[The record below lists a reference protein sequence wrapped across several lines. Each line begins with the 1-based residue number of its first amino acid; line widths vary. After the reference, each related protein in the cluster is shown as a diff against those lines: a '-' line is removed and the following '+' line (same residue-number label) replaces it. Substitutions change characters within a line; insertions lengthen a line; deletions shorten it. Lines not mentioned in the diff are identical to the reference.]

1 MKVLITGANGFSASY
16 LISLLSNESQLQL
29 FCTDLQCKDDKAWH
43 PCDLA
48 DYKAVYHLLDRTRP
62 QQIYHLAGSFS
73 NEYEIDYR
81 VNVLSTKNILDNCL
95 RLNLN
100 CRVLLIGSSAEYG
113 IVSQRDNPVKEDH
126 PLNPVSIYGLTKT
139 YQTHLMQ
146 YYHNVHNTDIV
157 MARTFNIMGK
167 GISNRLFIGRIYEQI
182 DEYKKGN
189 IPKIILGNLQNNRDY
204 IDIKEAVKDYKLI
217 MEYGV
222 AGEIYNVGSGKSIKI
237 YDLLNKILNENYL
250 SMDVVEEK
258 HTDHLNKL
266 DIKDI
271 YADITKLSSLSK
283 DCDDI

>member
-1 MKVLITGANGFSASY
+1 MKVLITGAKGFSASH
-16 LISLLSNESQLQL
+16 LISLLSNEIQVQL
-29 FCTDLQCKDDKAWH
+29 FCTGLQCKDDKTWH
-43 PCDLA
+43 PCDLT
-48 DYKAVYHLLDRTRP
+48 DYKAVYQLLDRTRP

-113 IVSQRDNPVKEDH
+113 IVSERDNPVKEDH

-146 YYHNVHNTDIV
+146 YYHNVHNMDIV

-167 GISNRLFIGRIYEQI
+167 GISNKLFIGRIYEQI

-189 IPKIILGNLQNNRDY
+189 ISKIVMGNLQNKRDY
-204 IDIKEAVKDYKLI
+204 IDIKEAVKYYKVI
-217 MEYGV
+217 MEYGLS
-222 AGEIYNVGSGKSIKI
+222 GEIYNVGSGKSIKI
-237 YDLLNKILNENYL
+237 YDLLDKILNENKL
-250 SMDVVEEK
+250 SMDVIEEK
-258 HTDHLNKL
+258 LPESFNKL
-266 DIKDI
+266 DIKNI
-271 YADITKLSSLSK
+271 YADTGKISRLRR
-283 DCDDI
+283 